1 MSKEELSD
9 RLEAAP
15 GAWARWSRSRRIELL
30 LDRLQADHAATLEFL
45 MQVQKTTPVPGR
57 GDDD

>member
-1 MSKEELSD
+1 MSKEELDD

-15 GAWARWSRSRRIELL
+15 GARRARPQQALELL
-30 LDRLQADHAATLEFL
+30 LDRLKQTQSNIEFL